1 MSFLKRARKE
11 DLISLAS
18 DLGENPAPT
27 FSKVDLV
34 GLIQGNKHYNE
45 DDAKLMLE
53 TVVAEREERLIT
65 EAEKEKLKMEFEL
78 EKLRMT
84 SDGSKIPNHEKA
96 SCYELT
102 KTVPSFDSK
111 NGDITLF
118 LSLFERQA
126 KRAQIDTKDWV
137 SGLLMLLPSDIVQ
150 LIARESE
157 ENFDNYNY
165 IKSVLLKRF
174 KLSPEEFRRKFLHHQ
189 KNSEKSWREF
199 TFEISNYFQEW
210 IEGLKIDSFEKLKNL
225 IITDQIKRRAPFEA
239 KDHFLDEWTK
249 LVSPSELADKLNEYE
264 LVRSDR
270 KYETKRKQQFNP
282 IEKHT
287 EKGHTARFCPS
298 KAPQRGK
305 LNPTALGNVITTTEP
320 KKEDASTVLTAK
332 INVPVE
338 VAANVMELETV
349 KVKLGPRT
357 MTGIIDSGAQISVI
371 REDFTSGI
379 KYEGEGYI
387 EISSAFGERETTPL
401 RIFEMNI
408 DDGVHGPVPVTCAV
422 SKKLVS
428 DLLLST
434 AAFEALKENIQMH
447 KFESKLDCYDTVREE
462 LDVPSTDIEA
472 SIELIA
478 TEPDR
483 DGSTQDSEETRTSFI
498 ESQMSDPTLSD
509 AWEMAM
515 MEGNAYAIKDGV
527 LTHIEYI

>member
-1 MSFLKRARKE
+1 M
-11 DLISLAS
+11 
-18 DLGENPAPT
+18 
-27 FSKVDLV
+27 
-34 GLIQGNKHYNE
+34 
-45 DDAKLMLE
+45 
-53 TVVAEREERLIT
+53 
-65 EAEKEKLKMEFEL
+65 EAEKERLKMEFEL

-84 SDGSKIPNHEKA
+84 SDGSKNPKHEKP

-137 SGLLMLLPSDIVQ
+137 SGLLVLLPSDIVQ

-174 KLSPEEFRRKFLHHQ
+174 KLSLEEFRRKFFHHQ
-189 KNSEKSWREF
+189 RNSEKSWREF

-210 IEGLKIDSFEKLKNL
+210 VEGLKIDSFEILKNL
-225 IITDQIKRRAPFEA
+225 IITDQIKRRAPLEA
-239 KDHFLDEWTK
+239 KDHFLDEWTR
-249 LVSPSELADKLNEYE
+249 LVSPSKLADKLDEFE

-270 KYETKRKQQFNP
+270 KYETKRKQQFNTVG
-282 IEKHT
+282 KHT
-287 EKGHTARFCPS
+287 EKGHTTRFCPS

-305 LNPTALGNVITTTEP
+305 LNPTAQGNIIITTKP
-320 KKEDASTVLTAK
+320 KKKDASTVLTAK

-338 VAANVMELETV
+338 VAANVIELETV
-349 KVKLGPRT
+349 QVKLGPRT
-357 MTGIIDSGAQISVI
+357 MTGIIYSGAQISVI
-371 REDFTSGI
+371 SEDLTSGI

-387 EISSAFGERETTPL
+387 EISSAFGETEATPL
-401 RIFEMNI
+401 RIFEINI

-422 SKKLVS
+422 SKKLRATGPIHGGSSVESGFEPATLRPRGRDLTTRPPRPKLVS

-447 KFESKLDCYDTVREE
+447 KFESKLDCYNTTKEE
-462 LDVPSTDIEA
+462 LEVPPMDIEA

-478 TEPDR
+478 TESDR
-483 DGSTQDSEETRTSFI
+483 DGSTQDGERTRTSFI
-498 ESQMSDPTLSD
+498 R
-509 AWEMAM
+509 
-515 MEGNAYAIKDGV
+515 
-527 LTHIEYI
+527 